1 MLRIK
6 TDLNLVNRFDVK
18 VSGALATGTG
28 VAQGS

>member
-6 TDLNLVNRFDVK
+6 TDLNLVNRFDVE
-18 VSGALATGTG
+18 VSGALADGTD

>member
-6 TDLNLVNRFDVK
+6 TNMNLVDRFDGE
-18 VSGALATGTG
+18 VSGALAAGTG